1 MHRLAAC
8 THAPPVKRGDLAGAS
23 EYDVFVIID
32 GEFGQNLSVTPKEI
46 LAVLANGKTVIG
58 ASSMGALRASE
69 LDRSG
74 MIGVGWVYEYFRRS
88 AVRRDSDVALV
99 YSPFDFKPI
108 TVPMVD
114 LEYWMEQI
122 SAAGLIANRERAR
135 LLKLAGSIF
144 FADRTPDR
152 LMAALRGAIGGEMLE
167 LSAGIFRR
175 SDTKCEVCRR
185 GGSGSPWRFDGGT
198 PPARSGIGDI
208 GINGIAGQQIGSRHQ
223 TRAERQFDANC
234 SAGRCWIRHL
244 CDRLFADPEAIG
256 REFDLP
262 PAEIEAIKQLDRQK
276 FEAAIARLR
285 WG

>member
-1 MHRLAAC
+1 MNPGGDFIPDDRRAGADEDDRILRPIDIRGGAAPTCPC
-8 THAPPVKRGDLAGAS
+8 THAPPVKRGDLACAS

-74 MIGVGWVYEYFRRS
+74 MIGVGWVYQYFRRS

-122 SAAGLIANRERAR
+122 SAAGLIRDRERTR
-135 LLKLAGSIF
+135 LLKLAGSMF

-152 LMAALRGAIGGEMLE
+152 LLAVLRIAIGGDRLDS
-167 LSAGIFRR
+167 LLAFS
-175 SDTKCEVCRR
+175 
-185 GGSGSPWRFDGGT
+185 GGT
-198 PPARSGIGDI
+198 IPSVKSVDAAEAVRLG
-208 GINGIAGQQIGSRHQ
+208 AAL
-223 TRAERQFDANC
+223 AER
-234 SAGRCWIRHL
+234 
-244 CDRLFADPEAIG
+244 
-256 REFDLP
+256 
-262 PAEIEAIKQLDRQK
+262 RQR
-276 FEAAIARLR
+276 AR
-285 WG
+285 G